1 LPYKNRQVIKRL
13 KNENMK
19 TNKNIGLIECNS
31 QGEISTITSNN
42 NPDGYI
48 VKKIMAPNKVS
59 GDIALSQFPEAQLV
73 DDIECIL
80 QDSAIDLILVN
91 KPKQADM
98 NMVGEA
104 VKAGKNVRI
113 I

>member
-1 LPYKNRQVIKRL
+1 M
-13 KNENMK
+13 E

-31 QGEISTITSNN
+31 KGEISGITSNN

-48 VKKIMAPNKVS
+48 VKKIMAANKVS
-59 GDIALSQFPEAQLV
+59 GDIAMSQFPEAQLV
-73 DDIECIL
+73 DDIKCIIH
-80 QDSAIDLILVN
+80 DSAIDLILVS
-91 KPKQADM
+91 KPKHADM

-113 I
+113 IE

>member
-1 LPYKNRQVIKRL
+1 
-13 KNENMK
+13 MK
-19 TNKNIGLIECNS
+19 ANKNIGLIECNIK
-31 QGEISTITSNN
+31 GEISTITSNN

-59 GDIALSQFPEAQLV
+59 GDIAMSQFPEAQLV
-73 DDIECIL
+73 DDIKYII
-80 QDSAIDLILVN
+80 QDSAIDLILVS
-91 KPKQADM
+91 KPKESDM
-98 NMVGEA
+98 NLVGEA

>member
-1 LPYKNRQVIKRL
+1 
-13 KNENMK
+13 MD
-19 TNKNIGLIECNS
+19 TNKNIGLIECNPK
-31 QGEISTITSNN
+31 GEISAITSNN

-48 VKKIMAPNKVS
+48 VKKIMAVNKIS
-59 GDIALSQFPEAQLV
+59 GDMAMSQFPEAQLV
-73 DDIECIL
+73 DDIESII
-80 QDSAIDLILVN
+80 QDSAIDLILVS
-91 KPKQADM
+91 KPKEADL

>member
-1 LPYKNRQVIKRL
+1 M
-13 KNENMK
+13 MK
-19 TNKNIGLIECNS
+19 TTKNIGLIECNS

-48 VKKIMAPNKVS
+48 VKKIMAASEVS
-59 GDIALSQFPEAQLV
+59 GGIALSQFPEAQLV
-73 DDIECIL
+73 DDIESIIH
-80 QDSAIDLILVN
+80 DSGIDLILVSN
-91 KPKQADM
+91 PKKADM

>member
-1 LPYKNRQVIKRL
+1 
-13 KNENMK
+13 MK

-31 QGEISTITSNN
+31 KGEISTITSNN

-48 VKKIMAPNKVS
+48 VKKVMAPNKIS
-59 GDIALSQFPEAQLV
+59 GDIAMSQFPEAQLV
-73 DDIECIL
+73 DDVNCII
-80 QDSAIDLILVN
+80 QDSAIDLVLVS
-91 KPKQADM
+91 KPKQSDM
-98 NMVGEA
+98 NIVGEA